1 MKIKLLAMDVDGTL
15 TDGRIYI
22 GSTGEVMKAFDVKD
36 GYAIAQMLPA
46 MGITPAIITA
56 RQSEIAARRAEEI
69 CVAHLYQGVSDK
81 RKKLEELINLLDL
94 NPDEVAFIGDD
105 LGDLSC
111 IAYCGCSACPADA
124 VQEVKAQVGY
134 VCQKE
139 GGRGA
144 VREFVDYLREKAA
157 KFDEK

>member
-1 MKIKLLAMDVDGTL
+1 MKIKLLVMDVDGTL

-22 GSTGEVMKAFDVKD
+22 GNTGEAMKAFDVKD
-36 GYAIAQMLPA
+36 GYAIARLLPA

-56 RQSEIAARRAEEI
+56 RQSEIVARRAEELCI
-69 CVAHLYQGVSDK
+69 SHLYQGVTDK
-81 RKKLEELINLLDL
+81 QKKLEELMKLLGL
-94 NPDEVAFIGDD
+94 TPDEAAFIGDD

-124 VQEVKAQVGY
+124 VQEVKAQAGY

-144 VREFVDYLREKAA
+144 VREFVEYLREKEA
-157 KFDEK
+157 KQK